1 MQRRN
6 QNTTSSNQCIE
17 VITIDSDS
25 DMDDTS
31 THSVALN
38 IDVGHHI
45 LAHLTSTDA
54 TNFLET
60 VNENSQFQSI
70 AVSSDQIF
78 CHLVKQTGGSERIP
92 MPRQKYEHCLVECEI
107 IDDRLVPLEHRY
119 STRAQPLQRLYVH
132 RCFSIDGFAKL
143 SKTYRTPLFRCYSRL
158 LPFNGVWHNA
168 DFGLVDYELY
178 YGTMCSRR
186 ALNMFERSLFKR
198 KGWHFFIWKITS
210 WDSFRE
216 WLFSSGQ

>member
-1 MQRRN
+1 MERRN

-25 DMDDTS
+25 DMDETS

-107 IDDRLVPLEHRY
+107 INDRLVPLEQRY
-119 STRAQPLQRLYVH
+119 STRAQPLQRLYVY

-143 SKTYRTPLFRCYSRL
+143 SKTYRTPLFRCYS
-158 LPFNGVWHNA
+158 
-168 DFGLVDYELY
+168 
-178 YGTMCSRR
+178 
-186 ALNMFERSLFKR
+186 
-198 KGWHFFIWKITS
+198 
-210 WDSFRE
+210 
-216 WLFSSGQ
+216 